1 MCVYVSEHTHTYIH
15 VHVYTCTCIHT
26 YLHTYVHTYI
36 HTYTYI
42 HIHVHTGSMDATLHL
57 GFQRS
62 ISSLWQQAGRAG
74 RRNHKSLSIYVAWD
88 SPIDQFFLQHP
99 EQLFNMP
106 LEPTVLNLAN
116 ADVLAPHLLCAASE
130 LPLTSADAA
139 IFATPPLELPHDL
152 FAARAAAAAAA
163 AEISSDS
170 SVGGVASAVASAGHD
185 DHHVFENL
193 VQHLC
198 EKGHSSM
205 GCLDVA
211 AAPRPSEHAMG
222 ASATTLSI
230 AGRDHRGSGGRQW
243 AFIGGPKPQRMV
255 SLRSIDDNRWSLQV
269 CSAVYVLCFHSLSC
283 SHAHEGTR
291 ALSLSHLSR
300 ALSLSLAR
308 SCSLSLYYAWNLRRK
323 RLDAQYI
330 SIYSVCVC
338 VCVCV
343 CACVRAYADWA

>member
-1 MCVYVSEHTHTYIH
+1 
-15 VHVYTCTCIHT
+15 
-26 YLHTYVHTYI
+26 
-36 HTYTYI
+36 
-42 HIHVHTGSMDATLHL
+42 MDATLHL

-269 CSAVYVLCFHSLSC
+269 CSAVYVLCFDSL
-283 SHAHEGTR
+283 
-291 ALSLSHLSR
+291 
-300 ALSLSLAR
+300 

-343 CACVRAYADWA
+343 CVRACVRMRNGLDVQALATWLNDWLFTNVKGTFMGMSEYTVIEQC